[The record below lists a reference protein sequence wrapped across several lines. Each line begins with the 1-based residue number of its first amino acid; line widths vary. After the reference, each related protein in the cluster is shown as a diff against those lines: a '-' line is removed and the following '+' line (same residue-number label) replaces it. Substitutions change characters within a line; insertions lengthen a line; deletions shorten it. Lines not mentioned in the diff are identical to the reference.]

1 MYFKMALR
9 NVRKSFKDYSIYF
22 LTLTFGVCIF
32 YCFNSITDQKAMT
45 EIGAHQAIYVE
56 MLKNILS
63 GVSVFVSIILGSLI
77 LYGNSFLIKRRK
89 KELGVYRILGMSN
102 RKIAQM
108 LFIETICVGVAALGV
123 GLLLG
128 VAVGQGLSVFT
139 LKLFTMD
146 ISHYAFAA
154 SGVAMVKS
162 ILYFGIIFIIVMC
175 FNALSLSKHKI
186 IDLLYASKKNEVTKV
201 KSSLVTVVGFI
212 LSILCLLSAYVAGK
226 KAGINPEDPLFTG
239 AIVLGVLGTY
249 GYFKSLTGFL
259 TGMLKKSKRIYF
271 KELNIFTIGQISS
284 KVHTHVI
291 SMTMICLMLFMTIGG
306 LATGLSFKYTL
317 ERGLEETTPYDA
329 SLLSY
334 LNEGENVVIEEVLAS
349 LGVHFEGSETYATYT
364 LYKTDQRL
372 GELEPKGII
381 PSKFQK
387 MKVDMMSLSD
397 FNAITSLEG
406 KEAVELEE
414 NEVLLTSSQQELIE
428 SLRALIQQQ
437 PTLTLGGKDYN
448 YKDKEVISF
457 ELASSG
463 FASNFATLIVPDYIV
478 ADQAAFLVGM
488 NIMYGEQEREASEV
502 KFVELF
508 EGYREGRYKGEKI
521 DYDVTAFMNG
531 STREQ
536 IYRESQSMTTVILYV
551 GIYLGIV
558 FLISSAAILALQQLS
573 EASDSIDRYDA
584 LRKIGASRK
593 LIDKT
598 IFIQTVIYF
607 SVPLILALVHAVV
620 GINIANDFLS
630 MYGKPDIGASSM
642 LTLGILVVVYGGYF
656 YTTYTGYRN
665 IVHHKIK

>member
-146 ISHYAFAA
+146 ISHYAFAV
-154 SGVAMVKS
+154 SGAAMVKS

-226 KAGINPEDPLFTG
+226 KAGINPEDPLFAG

-249 GYFKSLTGFL
+249 GYFKSLTGFI
-259 TGMLKKSKRIYF
+259 TGIMKKSKRIYF

-284 KVHTHVI
+284 KVHTHVV
-291 SMTMICLMLFMTIGG
+291 SMTVICLMLFMTIGG

-317 ERGLEETTPYDA
+317 EKGLEETTPYDA
-329 SLLSY
+329 SVESY
-334 LNEGENVVIEEVLAS
+334 LAEDEMMAIEKSLAV
-349 LGVHFEGSETYATYT
+349 LGVTFDESEAYASYH
-364 LYKTDQRL
+364 LYRTGMNLMDL
-372 GELEPKGII
+372 VPVGMV
-381 PSKFQK
+381 PSKFQRIA
-387 MKVDMMSLSD
+387 VDIMPVSE
-397 FNAITSLEG
+397 FNAIRTLIG
-406 KEAVELEE
+406 EE
-414 NEVLLTSSQQELIE
+414 SIHLAEDEVLLTSNQKEIIE
-428 SLRALIQQQ
+428 RF
-437 PTLTLGGKDYN
+437 N
-448 YKDKEVISF
+448 EVIPHNPLMQV
-457 ELASSG
+457 EGKAYRYKNNEVMNVAVSSTG
-463 FASNFATLIVPDYIV
+463 FASNFATLIVPDYMVV
-478 ADQAAFLVGM
+478 ALKPFVVGM
-488 NIMYGEQEREASEV
+488 NIVYGEQDPVASEA
-502 KFVELF
+502 KFAEVF
-508 EGYREGRYKGEKI
+508 EGYRNGKYKGEKI
-521 DYDVTAFMNG
+521 DYNAIGFVSGYTKA
-531 STREQ
+531 Q
-536 IYRESQSMTTVILYV
+536 IYAENQSMTTVILYV

-573 EASDSIDRYDA
+573 EASDSIERYDA

-620 GINIANDFLS
+620 GIDIANDYLS
-630 MYGKPDIGASSM
+630 MYGKPDIGAASM